1 MMTKEKALEI
11 ARSAGWLS
19 EQSPA
24 LQDDLLARCILRTY
38 SEKETIC
45 NVGDPHHGLYALVSG
60 VLRVEL
66 STMGE
71 DYRIAS
77 VKQPVFWF
85 GEAASLARS
94 SFYVTITAA
103 TPASLLFLPHHD
115 FERLIDNAA
124 YCRALS
130 VLLIGHIEEALQVI
144 AQMLEGDVENRI
156 AARVALLAERSGPQ
170 QPHVIPVTQSDLAE
184 MVRPEPAYRAA
195 GAEQSR
201 TARPH
206 PRWLPADRSHRSGGA
221 GELQQGGLE
230 TPVFPRPVHHRE
242 IARLEHQA
250 FWRTRLIPLPLVE
263 FG

>member
-1 MMTKEKALEI
+1 MITKEKALEV

-115 FERLIDNAA
+115 FERLIENAA

-184 MVRPEPAYRAA
+184 MCGLSRPTVQQVLSNLERRGLIRAGYRRIEVIDLEALVNCSKAA
-195 GAEQSR
+195 SKHPSFPGPST
-201 TARPH
+201 TAK
-206 PRWLPADRSHRSGGA
+206 S
-221 GELQQGGLE
+221 QG
-230 TPVFPRPVHHRE
+230 
-242 IARLEHQA
+242 
-250 FWRTRLIPLPLVE
+250 
-263 FG
+263 

>member
-1 MMTKEKALEI
+1 MITKEKALEF
-11 ARSAGWLS
+11 ARSSGWLAG
-19 EQSPA
+19 QSSA
-24 LQDDLLARCILRTY
+24 LQDDLLSRCLLRNY

-45 NVGDPHHGLYALVSG
+45 NVGDPHHGIYALVSG

-115 FERLIDNAA
+115 FERLIENAA
-124 YCRALS
+124 YCRAFSMLM
-130 VLLIGHIEEALQVI
+130 IEHFDEAAQVI
-144 AQMLEGDVENRI
+144 AQLLEGDVENRI
-156 AARVALLAERSGPQ
+156 AARLALLAERSSQQ

-184 MVRPEPAYRAA
+184 MCGLSRPTVQQVLSTLEKRGFIRAGYRRIEVINPEALVNSSKALAKPATAA
-195 GAEQSR
+195 
-201 TARPH
+201 
-206 PRWLPADRSHRSGGA
+206 PASTKGKA
-221 GELQQGGLE
+221 
-230 TPVFPRPVHHRE
+230 
-242 IARLEHQA
+242 
-250 FWRTRLIPLPLVE
+250 
-263 FG
+263 

>member
-1 MMTKEKALEI
+1 MMTKEKALEV

-24 LQDDLLARCILRTY
+24 LQDDLLARCLLRNY
-38 SEKETIC
+38 SEKETVC

-115 FERLIDNAA
+115 FERLIENAA

-184 MVRPEPAYRAA
+184 MCGLSRPTVQQVLSSLERRGLIRAGYRRIEVIDLEALVNRSKTVTKQQPLTRPSA
-195 GAEQSR
+195 
-201 TARPH
+201 TAK
-206 PRWLPADRSHRSGGA
+206 S
-221 GELQQGGLE
+221 
-230 TPVFPRPVHHRE
+230 
-242 IARLEHQA
+242 
-250 FWRTRLIPLPLVE
+250 
-263 FG
+263 